1 MFSLEET
8 DLLFKETSRLKGTG
22 WKKIYHEISKQRKA
36 GVAVLILDKIDFETK
51 IVTDT
56 KMDISQ

>member
-1 MFSLEET
+1 M
-8 DLLFKETSRLKGTG
+8 LFKETSRLKGIG

-51 IVTDT
+51 IVTDS